1 MCWIC
6 FSTPNPAAEV
16 FEKEPLEFHQ
26 CLMAS
31 SKLKHHNLRLEN
43 FLGACCPTNT
53 FAPTPSSTTLV
64 VLKILKAGMWF
75 VSSLRGQKSLQIGF
89 WEQSSYWPVLSQRS
103 LLLCWIWYLDRI
115 LQGCMVWAHLG
126 SSFREISKQKMPSV
140 DVMGVADIPSELST
154 CLWVAKRFD

>member
-1 MCWIC
+1 MFFNSKSSSRSIWERTTGIPSMPYGIIQIKAPQPSTWI
-6 FSTPNPAAEV
+6 FWALV
-16 FEKEPLEFHQ
+16 VQ
-26 CLMAS
+26 
-31 SKLKHHNLRLEN
+31 
-43 FLGACCPTNT
+43 PTLLHPRR
-53 FAPTPSSTTLV
+53 AQQALV

-89 WEQSSYWPVLSQRS
+89 WEQSSYWPVLFQRS